1 MKPPTFTTRLF
12 HGKNSLTDYVNETGL
27 RIGIDLGGTKIEGI
41 LIDAEGQ
48 ELKRERRATPQGD
61 YDETLDAIHL
71 VAQSLST
78 NEAVPIGIGTPGSQ
92 SRVSPL
98 MRNANSTCL
107 NGKPLLDDLNNHLK
121 RPVRMANDADCFTLS
136 EATDGAAKNGSVV
149 FGVILGTGVGGGISV
164 NRTLVNGVNGI
175 SGEWGH
181 NPVPFIEG
189 MERGRECFCGR
200 KDCIETWLAGP
211 ALTRTYR
218 EATGKELSAEKV
230 SARAA
235 SGEQAAAQVMSK
247 YLDTLAASLSL
258 VINIIDP
265 DTIVLG
271 GGLSNIDQLYRE
283 LPGRLDDYVFSDHVA
298 TRIVQAEHGDSSGVR
313 GAAWLW

>member
-1 MKPPTFTTRLF
+1 MTRLF
-12 HGKNSLTDYVNETGL
+12 QGKSSLTDYLNETGL

-61 YDETLDAIHL
+61 YEGTLEAIHL
-71 VAQSLST
+71 VIQSLSS
-78 NEAVPIGIGTPGSQ
+78 NQAVPIGIGTPGSQ

-107 NGKPLLDDLNNHLK
+107 NGKPLLEDLEKYLK

-136 EATDGAAKNGSVV
+136 EATDGAAKDGSVV
-149 FGVILGTGVGGGISV
+149 FGVILGTGVGGGISI
-164 NRTLVNGVNGI
+164 NRSLVNGVNGI

-181 NPVPFIEG
+181 NPVPYMEG
-189 MERGRECFCGR
+189 MQRGRECFCGR
-200 KDCIETWLAGP
+200 TDCIETWLAGP
-211 ALTRTYR
+211 ALARNYR
-218 EATGKELSAEKV
+218 EATDKELSAEEV
-230 SARAA
+230 SKLAVN
-235 SGEQAAAQVMSK
+235 GEPGATEVMSQ

-283 LPGRLDDYVFSDHVA
+283 LPGRLGDHVFSDHVA
-298 TRIVQAEHGDSSGVR
+298 TRIVRAEHGDSSGVR